1 MFHNSGNGILI
12 SEKHKKDKDYLLKKK
27 IGIENIKATIFVTIL
42 TFLTRKLTNYQSND
56 IFVTSNRIYFWLRYK
71 MKATEPMQIILQIL
85 RYVLYAGVT
94 FEYDSTFM
102 TLVAS
107 ALKYFIDVI
116 LLQIH
121 CSQGLTLGLKTVSSC
136 KFRSALISAVISINF
151 ILFDMVSF
159 CLI

>member
-1 MFHNSGNGILI
+1 
-12 SEKHKKDKDYLLKKK
+12 
-27 IGIENIKATIFVTIL
+27 
-42 TFLTRKLTNYQSND
+42 
-56 IFVTSNRIYFWLRYK
+56 

-85 RYVLYAGVT
+85 IYVLYAGVT
-94 FEYDSTFM
+94 FQYDSSFM